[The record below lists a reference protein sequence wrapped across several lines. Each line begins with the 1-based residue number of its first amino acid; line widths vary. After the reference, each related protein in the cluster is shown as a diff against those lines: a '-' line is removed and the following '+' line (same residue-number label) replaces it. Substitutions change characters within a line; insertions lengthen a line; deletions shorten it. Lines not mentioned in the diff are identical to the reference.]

1 MSWPIRI
8 LGESGEEKLSCVDSK
23 NIPLNYIIFFL
34 KSKSESGGNFFRKQL
49 KKKESS
55 ERTCQR
61 EITYIFVYRLTA
73 KIIIKKKLNTSRK
86 ISCNSWSGE
95 GGHLRKE
102 KGGGEERG
110 KYISDDSG

>member
-34 KSKSESGGNFFRKQL
+34 SQKVRVGEIFFENNF

-73 KIIIKKKLNTSRK
+73 KIIIKKKIKHES
-86 ISCNSWSGE
+86 
-95 GGHLRKE
+95 
-102 KGGGEERG
+102 
-110 KYISDDSG
+110 